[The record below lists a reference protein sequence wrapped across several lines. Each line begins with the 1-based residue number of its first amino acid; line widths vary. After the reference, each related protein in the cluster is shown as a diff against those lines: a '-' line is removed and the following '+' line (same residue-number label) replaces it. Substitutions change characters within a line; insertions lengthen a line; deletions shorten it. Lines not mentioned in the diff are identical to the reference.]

1 VEGTTAGAATGGVI
15 GGVIGG
21 LVSMGSPSYIA
32 QGAII
37 GAQVGGHGGYAYAT
51 SVANK
56 KARYASEEVWLD
68 ACIAEA
74 RETTEKS
81 VAYNQLARQIIARQ
95 TQDIPKVL
103 KTAAIKPESRQRA
116 AEIRKLLDTSLTNLN
131 LAIQSWDGVLK
142 AHRELVE
149 QNRGN
154 PKFQGLTRQVEELQK
169 GQDELHQDYD
179 SFTTLRKELGP

>member
-1 VEGTTAGAATGGVI
+1 
-15 GGVIGG
+15 
-21 LVSMGSPSYIA
+21 
-32 QGAII
+32 
-37 GAQVGGHGGYAYAT
+37 
-51 SVANK
+51 VANK